1 MNIFN
6 TKNSFFINLNNKAF
20 KPNDLFNI
28 KKSQTLQINIPN
40 NTILEK
46 PIYLIN
52 HKPNNLN
59 MIITLGENSKITII
73 DHKNSLHNI
82 TNINCHNNSEMNY
95 YLIQDHNEAKITVE
109 QTTNSTFTANI
120 LANSIN
126 NNKLQLAINLLE
138 QYAKSYINILQNTKK
153 SAIHH
158 INLLIN
164 HLTLSNSSYTFSRS
178 IAADQSIANIIGR
191 ILVNKNAKNTYA
203 NLQSKGLLLSK
214 QATINSCPE
223 LDIYNHD
230 VICTHGSTVGHLDQ
244 NALFYMQS
252 RGINID
258 DAKQLLLH
266 AFVEPIIKNIRYPE
280 IINYLAI

>member
-6 TKNSFFINLNNKAF
+6 TKNSFFINLNNKTF
-20 KPNDLFNI
+20 KPNNLFNI
-28 KKSQTLQINIPN
+28 TKSQNLQINIPN
-40 NTILEK
+40 NIILEK

-52 HKPNNLN
+52 HKSNNLN
-59 MIITLGENSKITII
+59 MIITLGDNSKITII

-82 TNINCHNNSEMNY
+82 TNISCHNNSEMNY

-109 QTTNSTFTANI
+109 QTATSTFTANI

-126 NNKLQLAINLLE
+126 NNKLQLAINLVE

-164 HLTLSNSSYTFSRS
+164 HLTLSNSSYTVSRS
-178 IAADQSIANIIGR
+178 VATDQSVANIIGR

-203 NLQSKGLLLSK
+203 NLQSKGLILSK
-214 QATINSCPE
+214 HATIKSCPE

-244 NALFYMQS
+244 NALFYMQA

-258 DAKQLLLH
+258 EAKQLLLH